1 MGRERARKAFE
12 ATKALGL
19 PHEEVKPVLL
29 ELLKSSENNWDF
41 IEADGYRLLLETY
54 FETMDAKVSA
64 DMRSGSKDDPVLW
77 KLPKTEQVELPKD
90 QVPAVVV
97 ASSSSAAVAT
107 PTTLVQTVAD
117 ETRDMGIRKDHR
129 CYLDDITRGAENV
142 RISLVD
148 DYGGE
153 ELPKFFYIRSSI
165 VYRDAKLQISLARI
179 SDADFC
185 SSCVGDCV
193 AQPVPCAC
201 TSETGGGFA
210 YTRQG
215 VLTDDFLE
223 SCLSLTIN
231 PQNHPLVF
239 CEDCPLVRIKNESLP
254 SKCSGHLVR
263 KFIKECCIK
272 CGCNWRSCGNRIVQ
286 RGITCKLQVFAT
298 REGKGWGVRVLQD
311 LPKGAFVCEYAGEIL
326 TNTELYERNVH
337 SGGGNGRHTYP
348 VTLDADWGSERALS
362 DDEALCLDATKYGNV
377 ARFINHRCH
386 DANLTNIPVEVET
399 PDRHYYHVAL
409 FTVRE
414 VKAQEE
420 LTWDYGIDFDDHDHP
435 IKAFKCLCGS
445 RFCRD
450 KKPKRKLEIV
460 KLDSDSD

>member
-1 MGRERARKAFE
+1 MGRERAQRAFE

-19 PHEEVKPVLL
+19 PKNEVKPVLL
-29 ELLKSSENNWDF
+29 ELLKSSDYNWDF
-41 IEADGYRLLLETY
+41 IEAEDYKILVETY
-54 FETMDAKVSA
+54 FEAMESKVAA

-77 KLPKTEQVELPKD
+77 KLAKTEQVELPKG
-90 QVPAVVV
+90 QAQAPSVA

-107 PTTLVQTVAD
+107 PTTLVQKVAD
-117 ETRDMGIRKDHR
+117 ETRNKGVRKDHH
-129 CYLDDITRGAENV
+129 CYLDDITNGIENV

-148 DYGGE
+148 DYGRE
-153 ELPKFFYIRSSI
+153 ELPKFSYIRSST
-165 VYRDAKLQISLARI
+165 VYQDAKLQFSLARI
-179 SDADFC
+179 SDADCC

-201 TSETGGGFA
+201 SSETGGDFA

-223 SCLSLTIN
+223 ACLSMTIN
-231 PQNHPLVF
+231 PQNHQLFF
-239 CEDCPLVRIKNESLP
+239 CEDCPLARIKNESMT
-254 SKCSGHLVR
+254 SKCSGHLIR
-263 KFIKECCIK
+263 KFIKECGIK
-272 CGCNWRSCGNRIVQ
+272 CRCHMSCANRVVQ

-298 REGKGWGVRVLQD
+298 REGKGWGVRALQD
-311 LPKGAFVCEYAGEIL
+311 LPRGTFVCEYAGEIL

-337 SGGGNGRHTYP
+337 TGGGDGRHTYP
-348 VTLDADWGSERALS
+348 VTLDADWGSERTLS
-362 DDEALCLDATKYGNV
+362 DDDALCLDATNWGNV

-445 RFCRD
+445 RYCRY

-460 KLDSDSD
+460 KFDSDSD

>member
-1 MGRERARKAFE
+1 MGRERAQRAFE

-19 PHEEVKPVLL
+19 PKNEVKPVLL
-29 ELLKSSENNWDF
+29 ELLKSSDYNWDF
-41 IEADGYRLLLETY
+41 IEAEDYKILVETY
-54 FETMDAKVSA
+54 FEAMESKVAA

-77 KLPKTEQVELPKD
+77 KLAKTEQVELPKG
-90 QVPAVVV
+90 QAQAPSVA

-107 PTTLVQTVAD
+107 PTTLVQKVAD
-117 ETRDMGIRKDHR
+117 ETRNKGVRKDHH
-129 CYLDDITRGAENV
+129 CYLDDITNGIENV

-148 DYGGE
+148 DYGRE
-153 ELPKFFYIRSSI
+153 ELPKFSYIRSST
-165 VYRDAKLQISLARI
+165 VYQDAKLQFSLARI
-179 SDADFC
+179 SDADCC

-201 TSETGGGFA
+201 SSETGGDFA

-215 VLTDDFLE
+215 
-223 SCLSLTIN
+223 
-231 PQNHPLVF
+231 
-239 CEDCPLVRIKNESLP
+239 
-254 SKCSGHLVR
+254 
-263 KFIKECCIK
+263 
-272 CGCNWRSCGNRIVQ
+272 
-286 RGITCKLQVFAT
+286 VFAT
-298 REGKGWGVRVLQD
+298 REGKGWGVRALQD
-311 LPKGAFVCEYAGEIL
+311 LPRGTFVCEYAGEIL

-337 SGGGNGRHTYP
+337 TGGGDGRHTYP
-348 VTLDADWGSERALS
+348 VTLDADWGSERTLS
-362 DDEALCLDATKYGNV
+362 DDDALCLDATNWGNV

-445 RFCRD
+445 RYCRY

-460 KLDSDSD
+460 KFDSDSD